1 MASIKYWVWLS
12 AQTGVSPAATAAL
25 LRHYGDA
32 ETAFFAPAGEF
43 GRIKGISAG
52 DAAVLESR
60 DMSRVED
67 ILAYLGRHT
76 LDIYAIHYFMLLM
89 IRLSIVD
96 RWLEDSGNLLL
107 SIIFTMAL
115 SLVVALM
122 SALVGQ
128 VLRRSDIIRK
138 YLLGS

>member
-1 MASIKYWVWLS
+1 
-12 AQTGVSPAATAAL
+12 
-25 LRHYGDA
+25 
-32 ETAFFAPAGEF
+32 
-43 GRIKGISAG
+43 
-52 DAAVLESR
+52 
-60 DMSRVED
+60 
-67 ILAYLGRHT
+67 
-76 LDIYAIHYFMLLM
+76 MLLM

-138 YLLGS
+138 YLLGG

>member
-12 AQTGVSPAATAAL
+12 AQTGVSPAAKAAL

-67 ILAYLGRHT
+67 ILAGCRQ
-76 LDIYAIHYFMLLM
+76 LDIRSVTMQDADYPE
-89 IRLSIVD
+89 RL
-96 RWLEDSGNLLL
+96 RN
-107 SIIFTMAL
+107 IFAPPAVIYVKGKL
-115 SLVVALM
+115 PEL
-122 SALVGQ
+122 
-128 VLRRSDIIRK
+128 DD
-138 YLLGS
+138 